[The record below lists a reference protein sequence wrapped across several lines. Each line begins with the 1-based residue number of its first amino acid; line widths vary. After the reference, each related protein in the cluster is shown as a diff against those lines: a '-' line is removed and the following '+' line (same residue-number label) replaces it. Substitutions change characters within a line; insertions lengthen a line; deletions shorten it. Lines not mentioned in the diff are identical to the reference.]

1 MIDYAA
7 VTRRYLEI
15 YPEEQNSLSSLE
27 DFLRVTHAPTDRIDR
42 KNFRGHLTASCLFV
56 DAINRRILLF
66 DNRKYNLILQP
77 GSHIDDPNESA
88 VTVAIRKL
96 SAETPYSSEQA
107 KYLAFDYEP
116 LVPID
121 IDSHHI
127 PPNAARGE
135 RAHVHHDFRYV
146 FIARASEDIGREVA
160 ARDAKTGQELSHV
173 YRWYD
178 LDVLSRWVTF
188 SRLFSKLQQFLS
200 RDSARHRFYVGLTT
214 QFPISTSINTVVV
227 THILPDAFDFLDAL
241 NRCTNLIGVIP
252 KPKSVHQQTKERLVS
267 SGIKILDI
275 SRENVSSELPTL
287 LTENEHRKTVL
298 LDIGGWFV
306 PTLNTLPEPIANNIA
321 GIVEDTRNGQD
332 KYEAYAITHAFPFPV
347 VSVAESELKA
357 NEDFLVGHSVVFSA
371 DAILRE
377 CGLVLE
383 YLECGVIGYGKIGK
397 SIAHHLQQRGIK
409 PNVVEL
415 NPLRR
420 LEAYRMFCNIRHRD
434 WVSHNTDVLFCA
446 TGKRA
451 TDIIDLRSLRPG
463 AFLLSVT
470 SSDDEFDLTL
480 LSTEYKRTS
489 VSPHVSRYDSSYN
502 HFYLVNNGNAV
513 NFLHNAVLWEFIQ
526 LVKGGI
532 FVALR
537 NLADGRLMQRI
548 QQSALTGAGFESLF
562 ELGADD
568 QKAVASLWMETVLLG
583 AKLEEK

>member
-7 VTRRYLEI
+7 VTSRYLELF
-15 YPEEQNSLSSLE
+15 PDERGSLNSLQ
-27 DFLRVTHAPTDRIDR
+27 DFLGVTLDPVERINR

-66 DNRKYNLILQP
+66 YNSKYNLILQP
-77 GSHIDDPNESA
+77 GSHINSPEESA
-88 VTVAIRKL
+88 VHIAIRKL
-96 SAETPYSSEQA
+96 VEETPYTADQA
-107 KYLAFDYEP
+107 RYLAFDYNP

-127 PPNAARGE
+127 PANAARSE
-135 RAHVHHDFRYV
+135 RAHIHHDFRYV
-146 FIARASEDIGREVA
+146 FVTTTSEIAGQDVA
-160 ARDAKTGQELSHV
+160 ARDPHTGKELPYV
-173 YRWYD
+173 YHWYE
-178 LDVLSRWVTF
+178 LEELSRWVTF
-188 SRLFSKLQQFLS
+188 SRLFSKLQRFLS

-214 QFPISTSINTVVV
+214 QIPVKSKVNTVVV

-252 KPKSVHQQTKERLVS
+252 KPKSVHGDTKQRLLS
-267 SGIKILDI
+267 SGIRVLDI
-275 SRENVSSELPTL
+275 LRDEVVSELPKL
-287 LTENEHRKTVL
+287 LDDNNNQKTVL

-306 PTLNTLPEPIANNIA
+306 PALGTLPEPTAKNIA

-332 KYEAYAITHAFPFPV
+332 KYEAYAAANAFPFPV

-357 NEDFLVGHSVVFSA
+357 NEDFLVGHSVLFSA

-383 YLECGVIGYGKIGK
+383 YLECGVIGFGKIGK
-397 SIAHHLQQRGIK
+397 SIAQHLQQRGIK
-409 PNVVEL
+409 PNVVEV

-420 LEAYRMFCNIRHRD
+420 LEAYRLFCNIRHRD
-434 WVSHNTDVLFCA
+434 WVSRNTDVVFCA
-446 TGKRA
+446 TGQRA
-451 TDIIDLRSLRPG
+451 TDIIDLRSLKPG
-463 AFLLSVT
+463 AFLFSVT

-480 LSTEYKRTS
+480 LSSEYKRTV

-532 FVALR
+532 FMAMR
-537 NLADGRLMQRI
+537 NLADGEEMKPI
-548 QQSALTGAGFESLF
+548 YMSADKGPGFNALL
-562 ELGADD
+562 ELSTNDE
-568 QKAVASLWMETVLLG
+568 KAVAKLWMETVLLG
-583 AKLEEK
+583 AKLEE

>member
-7 VTRRYLEI
+7 VTSRYLEI
-15 YPEEQNSLSSLE
+15 YPDEQSSLSSLR
-27 DFLRVTHAPTDRIDR
+27 DFLNVAQNPADRIDR

-56 DAINRRILLF
+56 DAVNRRILLF
-66 DNRKYNLILQP
+66 YNSKYNLILQP
-77 GSHIDDPNESA
+77 GAHINSPAESA
-88 VTVAIRKL
+88 VDVALRKL
-96 SAETPYSSEQA
+96 SAETPYTSDQA
-107 KYLAFDYEP
+107 RYLAFDYDP

-127 PPNAARGE
+127 PANAARGE

-146 FIARASEDIGREVA
+146 FVATASEDVGREVT
-160 ARDAKTGQELSHV
+160 ARDPQTGQELPYV

-178 LDVLSRWVTF
+178 LDVLSRWVSF

-214 QFPISTSINTVVV
+214 QFPLSTKVNTVVV

-252 KPKSVHQQTKERLVS
+252 KPKSVHQETKQRLLS
-267 SGIKILDI
+267 SGIRILDI
-275 SRENVSSELPTL
+275 LREDVSSELPKL
-287 LTENEHRKTVL
+287 LNDNSSQNTVL

-306 PTLNTLPEPIANNIA
+306 SALSALPEQIEKNIV
-321 GIVEDTRNGQD
+321 GVVEDTRNGQD
-332 KYEAYAITHAFPFPV
+332 KYEAYATGNAFPFPI

-383 YLECGVIGYGKIGK
+383 YLECGVIGYGKIGR

-420 LEAYRMFCNIRHRD
+420 LEAYRLFCNIRHRD
-434 WVSHNTDVLFCA
+434 WVSRNTDVVFCA

-463 AFLLSVT
+463 AFLFSVT
-470 SSDDEFDLTL
+470 SSDDEFDLSL
-480 LSTEYKRTS
+480 LESEYTRTV

-532 FVALR
+532 YLAMR
-537 NLADGRLMQRI
+537 NLAEGRSMQLIR
-548 QQSALTGAGFESLF
+548 ANAGSGPGFDSLF
-562 ELGADD
+562 ELTADD
-568 QKAVASLWMETVLLG
+568 QNAVAKLWMETVLLG
-583 AKLEEK
+583 AKFEE